1 MVYCRFGKESGLS
14 AFDVQDG
21 VRCKNIVNA
30 ASENAGP
37 SWRMIVDFAEGKPQC
52 YGVYPGGQSGNAGSK
67 GFTEFIDKWSKGEYY
82 KLHFYDSKET
92 ALNAIKTK

>member
-1 MVYCRFGKESGLS
+1 L
-14 AFDVQDG
+14 
-21 VRCKNIVNA
+21 
-30 ASENAGP
+30 P
-37 SWRMIVDFAEGKPQC
+37 EGKPQC

>member
-1 MVYCRFGKESGLS
+1 PIGGYN
-14 AFDVQDG
+14 
-21 VRCKNIVNA
+21 NIVNA